1 MGKDRE
7 NEISSIMNRQDY
19 PSLIERC
26 EPLVALHGCL
36 ELWVV
41 VKRITADNKGLRCF
55 LGSGDCLAV
64 G

>member
-36 ELWVV
+36 ELRVV
-41 VKRITADNKGLRCF
+41 F
-55 LGSGDCLAV
+55 E
-64 G
+64 

>member
-19 PSLIERC
+19 PNLIERC

-36 ELWVV
+36 ELRVV
-41 VKRITADNKGLRCF
+41 F
-55 LGSGDCLAV
+55 E
-64 G
+64 